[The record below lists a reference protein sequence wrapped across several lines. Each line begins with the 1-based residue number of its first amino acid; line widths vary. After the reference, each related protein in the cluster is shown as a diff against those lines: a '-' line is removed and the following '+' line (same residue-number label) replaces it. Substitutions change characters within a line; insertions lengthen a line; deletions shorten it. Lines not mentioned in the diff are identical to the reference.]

1 VAQYTSSSTS
11 PISALKHALLYHQQT
26 DNKALFI
33 LKPKLVKFPPFS
45 VHISRTQYPLTLAR
59 AATIHKVQGASL
71 DQVVVSFEDVRTLQC
86 GQAYVALG
94 RAKTLNGLYIRGLT
108 KSKIHVNKKALDEMQ
123 SMNNSRMLNWSPPT
137 MNPAFQTSLKL
148 VHLNCR
154 SLKSN
159 WQNIAK
165 DSKLTAATILCL
177 SETHLSRNSDNSIN
191 FDQFNIQRQDEGHG
205 IAIASNSAVNSHVIK
220 SLVHT
225 QLEFVTISVST
236 SQTSYTV
243 TALYRPPLPPSKS
256 HQFLRLL
263 ADLLDSLP
271 PSSLILGDFNVD
283 VNNPVYPSLS
293 HLMSAQ
299 GYKQFITQPTHRLGS
314 ILDHLYVTTCI
325 IPKHAGVMPCSY
337 SDHDAIFVIL

>member
-1 VAQYTSSSTS
+1 
-11 PISALKHALLYHQQT
+11 
-26 DNKALFI
+26 
-33 LKPKLVKFPPFS
+33 
-45 VHISRTQYPLTLAR
+45 
-59 AATIHKVQGASL
+59 
-71 DQVVVSFEDVRTLQC
+71 
-86 GQAYVALG
+86 
-94 RAKTLNGLYIRGLT
+94 
-108 KSKIHVNKKALDEMQ
+108 MQ

-137 MNPAFQTSLKL
+137 INPAFKTCFKL

-154 SLKSN
+154 LLRSN

-165 DSKLTAATILCL
+165 DSKLTAATSLCL
-177 SETHLSRNSDNSIN
+177 SKTRLSRNSDNSIN

-256 HQFLRLL
+256 HQFLHLL

-283 VNNPVYPSLS
+283 VNSPVYPSLS
-293 HLMSAQ
+293 HLMSAH

-314 ILDHLYVTTCI
+314 ILDHLYVTTYI